1 MLDNLNLQVFSEQ
14 LHTTFRVCVPG
25 APILPLELS
34 EAVEKNF
41 VPHAEQFSL
50 IFRSSA
56 SGYIP
61 QGTYTFEHDKLGAFD
76 LFLVPIGPDAIGMR
90 YEVIFNRL
98 RPAK

>member
-1 MLDNLNLQVFSEQ
+1 MLDSLNLQVFSEH
-14 LHTTFRVCVPG
+14 LNTTFRVRVPQH
-25 APILPLELS
+25 PILPLELS
-34 EAVEKNF
+34 EVTEKNF

-61 QGTYTFEHDKLGAFD
+61 QGTYTFEHDKLGVFD

-90 YEVIFNRL
+90 YEVVFNRL
-98 RPAK
+98 RQPK